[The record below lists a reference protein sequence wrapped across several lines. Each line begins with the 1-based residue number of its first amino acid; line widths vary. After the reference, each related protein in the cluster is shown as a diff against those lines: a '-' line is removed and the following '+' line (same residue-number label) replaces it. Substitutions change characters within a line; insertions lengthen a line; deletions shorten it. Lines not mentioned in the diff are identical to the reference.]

1 MPDSPSPPP
10 PQAKPRRRG
19 APKGNHNAVK
29 HGFYARQFN
38 QQETSDLSSTEPLAL
53 QDEILMLRV
62 FMRRIIER
70 SSEAVTL
77 QDNLEV
83 VRVLSLATFSLTRL
97 IRTQLFISHEGESDI
112 TNAIRQAIDLNSVN
126 WE

>member
-1 MPDSPSPPP
+1 MSDTP
-10 PQAKPRRRG
+10 PQNSPRRRG

-77 QDNLEV
+77 ADNLEV

-97 IRTQLFISHEGESDI
+97 IRTQLFIAHEGESDF
-112 TNAIRQAIDLNSVN
+112 TKAIRTAIDLTSAD
-126 WE
+126 WK